1 MCYLWLM
8 KTDPAAALSLEA
20 LRNRHVALRLQALA
34 TGERVETALTVTGR
48 RIARSLAILSHSHEE
63 IAKSAHLLGTR
74 HAADGP

>member
-1 MCYLWLM
+1 M